1 MNPIPLFLS
10 ATLVASIAVPVPG
23 PVSALGLPS
32 DPHGIYAIV
41 ESARLVPNEQSPER
55 LELSGA
61 FSVAIVTGRGRYA
74 TPTWGRIALT
84 APEKGRAEC
93 IEQWRAV
100 VAAAGTGEVIAFSSR
115 YEQRDVR
122 VVPPGPDPAPAGVMG
137 ASFDV
142 WKVTRDDWGPAI
154 ALQQL
159 CRPLSPV
166 GELAVESYWT
176 RDQSGEITFEFAN
189 CVAESEGLRFM
200 VTARTRDEFVSSP
213 LLTPG
218 KERTSWKTRL
228 SLVKGT
234 EIEWTVVAVGLPE
247 ATHPVAAARCVVAS
261 VKE

>member
-1 MNPIPLFLS
+1 MNPVHLFLF
-10 ATLVASIAVPVPG
+10 ATLVASIAAPTKG
-23 PVSALGLPS
+23 PVAAPDLPS

-41 ESARLVPNEQSPER
+41 ETARLVPNEQSPER

-61 FSVAIVTGRGRYA
+61 FSIAIVIGRARYA

-84 APEKGRAEC
+84 APEKQRAEC

-100 VAAAGTGEVIAFSSR
+100 VAAAGTGDVIAFSSR

-122 VVPPGPDPAPAGVMG
+122 VVPLGPDPAPAGVMG

-154 ALQQL
+154 ALQRL
-159 CRPLSPV
+159 CRPLSPM

-189 CVAESEGLRFM
+189 CIARSEGLRFL
-200 VTARTRDEFVSSP
+200 VTARTRDEFVASP

-234 EIEWTVVAVGLPE
+234 EIEWTVVAVDS
-247 ATHPVAAARCVVAS
+247 ADDTHPVASARCVVAS